1 MKFAG
6 LQCLAMNIINK
17 KEKAVA
23 ELKAANIEAALSP
36 AAARRALGGI
46 SPATEFRWNKSGLL
60 VPFYLHGKKLYNASR
75 IRKMIENGGEDFS
88 AS

>member
-1 MKFAG
+1 MKHKITSEEA
-6 LQCLAMNIINK
+6 A
-17 KEKAVA
+17 A

-60 VPFYLHGKKLYNASR
+60 VAFYINGKKLYRASL
-75 IRKMIENGGEDFS
+75 IRQMVEQHGKENRVS
-88 AS
+88 